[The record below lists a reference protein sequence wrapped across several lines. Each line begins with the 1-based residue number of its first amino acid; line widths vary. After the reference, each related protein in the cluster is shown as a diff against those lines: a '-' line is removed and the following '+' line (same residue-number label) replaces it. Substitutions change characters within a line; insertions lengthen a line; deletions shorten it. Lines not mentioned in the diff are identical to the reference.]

1 MRVVVSTGRFAI
13 WGTLAVILSAPACS
27 APKAA
32 PSEAPPTIASPA
44 RASAATPSEAPS
56 PSTAGSQTP
65 AATTAAAIRY
75 VAIGASDS
83 VGVGASDPARGSWP
97 SRVAALLPAGAVYM
111 NVGVAGSLALQAE
124 REQLPGAIAQHP
136 TLVTVWLAVNDLN
149 ATIEPAAYAGALG
162 AIVDGL
168 AQGTTATIF
177 VGNVPD
183 LRPVPAYA
191 GTDKARLLG
200 AITAYNDAIAGIAA
214 QHSTRVVV
222 VDLFT
227 GSAAL
232 VSSAT
237 VSSDGFHPSD
247 VGYSLIADRF
257 ASAMRAKG
265 VPLRG

>member
-1 MRVVVSTGRFAI
+1 MRVVVSTGWFAM

-149 ATIEPAAYAGALG
+149 ATIEPASFADALG
-162 AIVDGL
+162 QIVDGL
-168 AQGTTATIF
+168 VAKTSATIF
-177 VGNVPD
+177 VGDVPD
-183 LRPVPAYA
+183 LRAVPVYVQRRDRRYRGATSDP
-191 GTDKARLLG
+191 GRGRRSLHRKRRARLV
-200 AITAYNDAIAGIAA
+200 
-214 QHSTRVVV
+214 R
-222 VDLFT
+222 
-227 GSAAL
+227 
-232 VSSAT
+232 
-237 VSSDGFHPSD
+237 
-247 VGYSLIADRF
+247 DRF
-257 ASAMRAKG
+257 Q
-265 VPLRG
+265 